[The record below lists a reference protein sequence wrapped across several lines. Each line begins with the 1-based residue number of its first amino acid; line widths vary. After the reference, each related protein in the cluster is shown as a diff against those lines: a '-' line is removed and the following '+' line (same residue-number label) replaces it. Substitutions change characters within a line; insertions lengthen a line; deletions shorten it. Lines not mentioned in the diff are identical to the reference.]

1 MSVDISF
8 LGKIKNSYLRILAI
22 VGVGICV
29 VISALVIIT
38 FEMIR
43 DFFVSTFKYLTEYFP
58 KCKEV
63 LGAWYEEISK
73 YWPDF
78 N

>member
-8 LGKIKNSYLRILAI
+8 LGRISNPYLRILAI

-43 DFFVSTFKYLTEYFP
+43 DFCVSTFKYLAEYFP

-63 LGAWYEEISK
+63 LGTWYEEIAQ
-73 YWPDF
+73 YWPNFD
-78 N
+78 